1 MIKKI
6 NFHSEARESLK
17 RGVDVLS
24 DAAAIDAIIWY
35 ENDSSQ
41 TFTAHYITA
50 NADRA
55 YDVHSLDF
63 DADGDLD
70 ILSASSYDNKIA
82 WYENDGKENFTPH
95 LITNQAIGASSLYP
109 ADIDKDGDI
118 DVFSTSQRDNSITWY
133 ENHH

>member
-1 MIKKI
+1 M
-6 NFHSEARESLK
+6 
-17 RGVDVLS
+17 
-24 DAAAIDAIIWY
+24 
-35 ENDSSQ
+35 
-41 TFTAHYITA
+41 
-50 NADRA
+50 
-55 YDVHSLDF
+55 
-63 DADGDLD
+63 D
-70 ILSASSYDNKIA
+70 ILSSSSYASKIA